1 MGSAGWH
8 VRLFKL
14 MFSLLVFLLWIC
26 INDFVFVSKKLITLS
41 VFFVGFSLQT
51 MLLERPRVVSEQVGH
66 AWDLPDNKF
75 GAAYAR
81 VMGPRNFSPFRP

>member
-1 MGSAGWH
+1 M
-8 VRLFKL
+8 
-14 MFSLLVFLLWIC
+14 
-26 INDFVFVSKKLITLS
+26 S
-41 VFFVGFSLQT
+41 VFFDVFSLQI

>member
-1 MGSAGWH
+1 MAEFLILNISEG
-8 VRLFKL
+8 
-14 MFSLLVFLLWIC
+14 LL
-26 INDFVFVSKKLITLS
+26 KKKKEYMRR
-41 VFFVGFSLQT
+41 FET
-51 MLLERPRVVSEQVGH
+51 MLLKRPRVVSEQVGH

>member
-1 MGSAGWH
+1 MVEFLILNISEG
-8 VRLFKL
+8 
-14 MFSLLVFLLWIC
+14 LL
-26 INDFVFVSKKLITLS
+26 KKKNISEGLRSEPI
-41 VFFVGFSLQT
+41 

>member
-1 MGSAGWH
+1 MVEFLILNISEG
-8 VRLFKL
+8 
-14 MFSLLVFLLWIC
+14 LL
-26 INDFVFVSKKLITLS
+26 KKKRIY
-41 VFFVGFSLQT
+41 QKT

>member
-1 MGSAGWH
+1 MVEFLILNISEG
-8 VRLFKL
+8 
-14 MFSLLVFLLWIC
+14 LL
-26 INDFVFVSKKLITLS
+26 KKKRIY
-41 VFFVGFSLQT
+41 QKI

>member
-1 MGSAGWH
+1 MEFLILNISEGLRS
-8 VRLFKL
+8 KPII
-14 MFSLLVFLLWIC
+14 FSF
-26 INDFVFVSKKLITLS
+26 SKP
-41 VFFVGFSLQT
+41 QYT

-66 AWDLPDNKF
+66 AWDLPDNTF